1 VATAALGLFLG
12 AFPIVVF
19 SFGVF
24 AGPYIREFH
33 AGRAA
38 ISLAFTIHNLF
49 AGLFAPFVG
58 RLCDRFGARRVVL
71 PGLAIVGLILISAQA
86 IGSKVWQLY
95 LFYAALGAVDDATTS
110 VPYALVVSRW
120 FNRHRGL
127 ALGSMMLGL
136 GAGSVIVPPVAQ
148 QLIAGYGWRITF
160 VIAGGAI
167 LLILIPII
175 GAFLKESPRQMGLYP
190 DGAASASEVK
200 GELEGFT
207 WHEIRNSGAFWLI
220 IGTFTLLTASV
231 QACII
236 HLPQLLMDRG
246 ASAGAAAL
254 AASVI
259 GFAVM
264 VGRIATGYFLDRIF
278 GPYLA
283 AFIFALAACAIALL
297 WTGVAGVP
305 AVVSGFLVGIGF
317 GAEIDVLAYLT
328 GRYFGLR
335 SLGTAFGFGFGAM
348 VLSGGVGP
356 LIMGFAFD
364 HTGSYRAPLA
374 GFFIATIVAAA
385 LVGRLGPYRFTVAP
399 KAQAS
404 MVVRPEVEV

>member
-1 VATAALGLFLG
+1 
-12 AFPIVVF
+12 
-19 SFGVF
+19 
-24 AGPYIREFH
+24 
-33 AGRAA
+33 
-38 ISLAFTIHNLF
+38 
-49 AGLFAPFVG
+49 
-58 RLCDRFGARRVVL
+58 
-71 PGLAIVGLILISAQA
+71 
-86 IGSKVWQLY
+86 
-95 LFYAALGAVDDATTS
+95 
-110 VPYALVVSRW
+110 
-120 FNRHRGL
+120 
-127 ALGSMMLGL
+127 
-136 GAGSVIVPPVAQ
+136 
-148 QLIAGYGWRITF
+148 
-160 VIAGGAI
+160 
-167 LLILIPII
+167 
-175 GAFLKESPRQMGLYP
+175 RQMGLHP

-207 WHEIRNSGAFWLI
+207 WREIRNSGAFWLI

-374 GFFIATIVAAA
+374 GFFMATIDANV
-385 LVGRLGPYRFTVAP
+385 LCGR
-399 KAQAS
+399 
-404 MVVRPEVEV
+404 